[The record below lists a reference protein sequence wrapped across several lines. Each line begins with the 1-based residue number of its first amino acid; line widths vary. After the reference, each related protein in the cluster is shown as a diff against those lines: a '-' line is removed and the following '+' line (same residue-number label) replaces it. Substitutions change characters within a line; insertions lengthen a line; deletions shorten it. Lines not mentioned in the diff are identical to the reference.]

1 MEVAEVIA
9 GRNNEQCRDRW
20 SDKIN
25 RKWTDDEDKALLEA
39 VGNLGTSNWKGV
51 SECLGNQRTEQDVGA
66 FYFSFVLLWLIFLL
80 SVGRGMT
87 RCYRSRTKS
96 QKHA

>member
-25 RKWTDDEDKALLEA
+25 RKWTNDEDKALLDA

-51 SECLGNQRTEQDVGA
+51 SECLGNRRTEEDVSTLD
-66 FYFSFVLLWLIFLL
+66 FSFVPL
-80 SVGRGMT
+80 
-87 RCYRSRTKS
+87 
-96 QKHA
+96 